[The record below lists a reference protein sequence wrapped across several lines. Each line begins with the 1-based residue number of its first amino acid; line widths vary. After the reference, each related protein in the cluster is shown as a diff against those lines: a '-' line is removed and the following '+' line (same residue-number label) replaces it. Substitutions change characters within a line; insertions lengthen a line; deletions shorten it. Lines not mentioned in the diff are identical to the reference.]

1 MLAKL
6 HGRESGWVDMGV
18 RRVARTRLWSCG
30 DFFLQGLRK
39 LVLILGG
46 NVPES

>member
-18 RRVARTRLWSCG
+18 RRVARTRLGSCG
-30 DFFLQGLRK
+30 DFFCKVRGK
-39 LVLILGG
+39 LTQEIGV
-46 NVPES
+46 NFRR